1 MPVLR
6 EATRRRFCD
15 APRHVILGDGAP
27 WISSI
32 AQELFPD
39 AIQIVDR
46 FHVQQTLHR
55 TAQAIFDSTSQ
66 QGEQWATARCVEL
79 DEGKLHAIVN
89 ALRPHVAVS
98 AETRPNAY
106 STSIAIADA
115 CGIRSS
121 ANRVFVPP
129 CAL

>member
-1 MPVLR
+1 MPVMR
-6 EATRRRFCD
+6 EAARRRFCD

-27 WISSI
+27 WIRSI

-55 TAQAIFDSTSQ
+55 TAQAIFGSTSQ

-89 ALRPHVAVS
+89 ALRPYVQ
-98 AETRPNAY
+98 
-106 STSIAIADA
+106 TS
-115 CGIRSS
+115 
-121 ANRVFVPP
+121 
-129 CAL
+129 